1 MHFPRKNYRMTE
13 ERRLLTWPPDKEVI
27 NQEMSRISITLSKL
41 LTNYELLYQGAP
53 VSFMNLIKE

>member
-1 MHFPRKNYRMTE
+1 MTE
-13 ERRLLTWPPDKEVI
+13 ERRLITWPPDKEVI
-27 NQEMSRISITLSKL
+27 NQEISRISITLSKL